1 MNAGAA
7 PPKAGPPG
15 PGLLAELLA
24 VAEDVARAAGAMIRD
39 QRPADLGVAATKSSP
54 TDVVTVMD
62 RRSEDLLQEALRA
75 ARPGDGLLG
84 EEGASRPS
92 STGITW
98 VVDPIDGTV
107 NYLYDLPAYC
117 VSVAAVLGDPSV
129 PGASQALVGVVYHP
143 SLDQCY
149 TATTGGGAFRD
160 GQRLGV
166 RDVRD
171 LRQALVATGFSYEVD
186 LRAEQAAVTAT
197 ILPLVRDI
205 RRLGS
210 AALDLCQVAAGQVDG
225 YYEQGLKPW
234 DLAAGELIAT
244 EAGAVVTGRGGGPAS
259 QDLVVAAAPFLHA
272 ELLDL
277 LPPDV
282 RIPT

>member
-1 MNAGAA
+1 
-7 PPKAGPPG
+7 
-15 PGLLAELLA
+15 LLSELLA
-24 VAEDVARAAGAMIRD
+24 VAEEAARVAGAMIRD
-39 QRPADLGVAATKSSP
+39 QRPADLAVADTKSSP

-62 RRSEDLLQEALRA
+62 RRSEELLQEALRA
-75 ARPGDGLLG
+75 ARPGDGLLA

-129 PGASQALVGVVYHP
+129 PGAWQPLVGVVYHP
-143 SLDQCY
+143 PLDECY
-149 TATTGGGAFRD
+149 TAVTGAGAFRD
-160 GQRLGV
+160 GQRLRV

-171 LRQALVATGFSYEVD
+171 LGQALVATGFSYQVE
-186 LRAEQAAVTAT
+186 RRTEQAAVAAA

-210 AALDLCQVAAGQVDG
+210 AALDLCQVAAGRVDG
-225 YYEQGLKPW
+225 YYERSRLAPW
-234 DLAAGELIAT
+234 
-244 EAGAVVTGRGGGPAS
+244 
-259 QDLVVAAAPFLHA
+259 
-272 ELLDL
+272 
-277 LPPDV
+277 
-282 RIPT
+282 